1 MFQLTP
7 VIKNII
13 IINVLIYFSIQL
25 NLLSMIPDVEEY
37 FVLKPYNNG
46 FKPYQIFT
54 SMFMHGS
61 PQHLLFNMLGLVFL
75 GPNVE
80 SSLGSK
86 KFLNLYMLSGI
97 ASGIAHLALVN
108 SSAVGASGAIYGM
121 LGAFAAMF
129 PNLKLIVFPI
139 PIPIKAIF
147 LIGGYI
153 AYDLFSGLTDRA
165 TGIAHFAHVGGAVM
179 GIALIF
185 YWGKQKQY

>member
-25 NLLSMIPDVEEY
+25 NLLSMIPDVEQY
-37 FVLKPYNNG
+37 FELKPYNNG

-97 ASGIAHLALVN
+97 ASGVAHLMLVN

-165 TGIAHFAHVGGAVM
+165 TGIAHFAHVGGALM

>member
-13 IINVLIYFSIQL
+13 IINVLIFFTVQL
-25 NLLSMIPDVEEY
+25 NLIPMLNLQEY
-37 FVLKPYNNG
+37 FVLRPYNNG

-54 SMFMHGS
+54 SMFMHGNTM
-61 PQHLLFNMLGLVFL
+61 HLIFNMIGLVFL
-75 GPNVE
+75 GPHVE
-80 SSLGSK
+80 NNLGSK
-86 KFLNLYMLSGI
+86 KFLNLYLLSGI

-129 PNLKLIVFPI
+129 PNMKLMVFPL
-139 PIPIKAIF
+139 PIPIKAIY

-153 AYDLFSGLTDRA
+153 VYDLYSGFSDRA
-165 TGIAHFAHVGGAVM
+165 TGIAHFAHVGGAIM

>member
-13 IINVLIYFSIQL
+13 VINVLIFFTIQL
-25 NLLSMIPDVEEY
+25 NLVKFIDLEQY
-37 FVLKPYNNG
+37 FVLMPLEQG
-46 FKPYQIFT
+46 FKPYQVFT

-61 PQHLLFNMLGLVFL
+61 ITHLIFNMLGLVFL
-75 GPNVE
+75 GPYVE
-80 SSLGSK
+80 ESLGSK
-86 KFLNLYMLSGI
+86 RFLNLYMISGI
-97 ASGIAHLALVN
+97 TSGLAHLFLMD
-108 SSAVGASGAIYGM
+108 SPAVGASGAIYGM

-129 PNLKLIVFPI
+129 PNMKLMVFPL
-139 PIPIKAIF
+139 PIPIKAVY

-165 TGIAHFAHVGGAVM
+165 TGIAHFAHVGGAIA

-185 YWGKQKQY
+185 FWGKQKLY